1 MVCGGEAQ
9 TVMRNNFHFGARAYI
24 RMPMTQQLLVEFDRR
39 SASVEIAFDYTII
52 MAVWMRLRG
61 ARRCVLV
68 WVGVSYFILCY
79 GA

>member
-1 MVCGGEAQ
+1 ML
-9 TVMRNNFHFGARAYI
+9 
-24 RMPMTQQLLVEFDRR
+24 MTQQLLVEFGRR

-79 GA
+79 GAGESLACQEKEHQHEP